1 MVKGPL
7 KSAEKREFLR
17 FYKRLK
23 KPVCRVLGVAAHMK
37 GGENLGTR
45 SPQTIGNLGRD
56 VSLYNA
62 SSFVSVFGV
71 ALLPDVLTY
80 SSIFTYKA

>member
-7 KSAEKREFLR
+7 KSAEKREFVR

-23 KPVCRVLGVAAHMK
+23 KTVCRVLGVAAHMK

-45 SPQTIGNLGRD
+45 SPQTIGNLERD
-56 VSLYNA
+56 VSLYND
-62 SSFVSVFGV
+62 SSSS
-71 ALLPDVLTY
+71 LKSTLTLV
-80 SSIFTYKA
+80 

>member
-62 SSFVSVFGV
+62 STIDLKKSE
-71 ALLPDVLTY
+71 
-80 SSIFTYKA
+80 YKDLQI